1 MRADA
6 ERNRQ
11 RLLDAATQMFCE
23 RGLEV
28 GVGEIAQ
35 QAGVGRGTLFRNF
48 PSKEHLIAAIVVER
62 MRESISRGQAALEA
76 ADAGQALFDLIEQS
90 VGRSQTDRALF
101 DAIADTW
108 LANDEIREVH
118 SQLLEMLDGLVRK
131 AQAQGV
137 VRDDVSAVD
146 VLMMVKG
153 VCEAVSAFQHVSPD
167 IALRQLDLVRS
178 AISPPGVAPPC
189 AGRRPRSTTSSK
201 PRRRRPKAP
210 ASRYGLSVPK
220 RRSRSPR
227 DTGSAR
233 PSRQANTAGVV
244 TTPARTPER
253 KSRLTPSRT
262 SSPRRSASKRSRS
275 SPSPRARS
283 HRCGSSSRA

>member
-23 RGLEV
+23 RGLDV

-62 MRESISRGQAALEA
+62 MRESIIRGRAALEA
-76 ADAGQALFDLIEQS
+76 PDAGQALFDLIEQS

-118 SQLLEMLDGLVRK
+118 GQLLEMLDGLVRR

-137 VRDDVSAVD
+137 VRDDVGAVD

-153 VCEAVSAFQHVSPD
+153 VCEAVGSFQHVKPD
-167 IALRQLDLVRS
+167 VTLRQLDLVRS
-178 AISPPGVAPPC
+178 AISAPGVERPLRGTPPSLEDLEQ
-189 AGRRPRSTTSSK
+189 A
-201 PRRRRPKAP
+201 KAP
-210 ASRYGLSVPK
+210 RGA
-220 RRSRSPR
+220 
-227 DTGSAR
+227 
-233 PSRQANTAGVV
+233 TAPGRV
-244 TTPARTPER
+244 A
-253 KSRLTPSRT
+253 
-262 SSPRRSASKRSRS
+262 A
-275 SPSPRARS
+275 
-283 HRCGSSSRA
+283 G